1 MTLKLFTLLYVLYRV
16 QLLSPL
22 GLYRLMAALYQNGV
36 NMMTLLAFS
45 ARSYADNIALV
56 DEHETISYKELWLQS
71 EALSIVLKENYK
83 LNSGQRVGLLC
94 KNHASLVKTI
104 FAVSR
109 LGADLYL
116 LNAEM
121 SKSQFNNLL
130 MRHDFDFLVHD
141 PEWGSFIEQSSY
153 AKDKIVSYHD
163 TLPAI
168 NNLFQFGMNRKQN
181 LKRTTSGKLV
191 LLTGGTTGHAKV
203 AAHQPSFFHFL
214 NPFLALLDRLHLLNY
229 KTAYIATPIY
239 HGYGIALLLLFMA
252 LGKKMVIRMGFDA
265 HKACSLIQEH
275 RVEVV
280 TVVPLMI
287 YKMLRH
293 NPEDLKSLTCIAS
306 GGAELSPKLVEEVTS
321 KLGDV
326 LYNLYGTSEAGLNI
340 IATPQDLR
348 YSAQTIGKKING
360 VRLKIVDE
368 NKKEVEKGKI
378 GQFYIQNKWSKIN
391 VSLSWIET
399 GDMGYQDSNG
409 YYFWCGRVDNLVIS
423 AGENVYPIEIEQV
436 LINHPEVE
444 DVAVIGISD
453 EIFGQRL
460 KAFVLL
466 EKNASLTKQELF
478 EWLRSRVARF
488 QVPKD
493 ITFVDQMPYTSLG
506 KLDKKQLR

>member
-1 MTLKLFTLLYVLYRV
+1 M
-16 QLLSPL
+16 
-22 GLYRLMAALYQNGV
+22 MA
-36 NMMTLLAFS
+36 LLAFS
-45 ARSYADNIALV
+45 ARSYADNIALI

-71 EALSIVLKENYK
+71 KALSIVLKENYK
-83 LNSGQRVGLLC
+83 LNSGQKVGLLC

-116 LNAEM
+116 LNVEM
-121 SKSQFNNLL
+121 SKTQFNHLL
-130 MRHDFDFLVHD
+130 VHHDFDFLVYD
-141 PEWGSFIEQSSY
+141 PEWRSFIEQSSY
-153 AKDKIVSYHD
+153 SKGKIVSYHN

-168 NNLFQFGMNRKQN
+168 SNILQFGLNRKQD
-181 LKRTTSGKLV
+181 LKRTTSGKLM

-203 AAHQPSFFHFL
+203 AAHQPSLFHFL
-214 NPFLALLDRLHLLNY
+214 NPFLALLARLHLLHY
-229 KTAYIATPIY
+229 KTAYVATPIY
-239 HGYGIALLLLFMA
+239 HGYGIAILLLFMT
-252 LGKKMVIRMGFDA
+252 LGKKIVIRREFNA

-275 RVEVV
+275 HVEVV
-280 TVVPLMI
+280 TVVPLMV

-293 NPEDLKSLTCIAS
+293 NPEDLKSLRCIAS
-306 GGAELSPKLVEEVTS
+306 GGAELNPKLVEEITS
-321 KLGDV
+321 ILGDV

-360 VRLKIVDE
+360 VRLKILDKD
-368 NKKEVEKGKI
+368 KKEVEKGAI
-378 GQFYIQNKWSKIN
+378 GQFYIQNKWSMIN
-391 VSLSWIET
+391 KSLSWIET

-423 AGENVYPIEIEQV
+423 AGENVYTIEIERV
-436 LINHPEVE
+436 LINHPQVE

-460 KAFVLL
+460 KAFVRPK
-466 EKNASLTKQELF
+466 KNANLTKEELF
-478 EWLRSRVARF
+478 EWLRFRVARF
-488 QVPKD
+488 QIPKD
-493 ITFVDQMPYTSLG
+493 ITFVDQIPYTPLG

>member
-1 MTLKLFTLLYVLYRV
+1 MLKFFTLLYVLYNV
-16 QLLSPL
+16 QMLSPS
-22 GLYRLMAALYQNGV
+22 GLYRLMAVLYQNGV

-56 DEHETISYKELWLQS
+56 DEHETLSYKELWLQS
-71 EALSIVLKENYK
+71 EKLSIVLKENYK
-83 LNSGQRVGLLC
+83 LNSGQKVGLLC

-121 SKSQFNNLL
+121 SKTQFTNLL
-130 MRHDFDFLVHD
+130 MRHDFDFLVYD
-141 PEWGSFIEQSSY
+141 PEWYSFIEQSSY

-168 NNLFQFGMNRKQN
+168 SNFLQFGMNRKQD
-181 LKRTTSGKLV
+181 LKRTTSGKLM

-203 AAHQPSFFHFL
+203 AAH
-214 NPFLALLDRLHLLNY
+214 
-229 KTAYIATPIY
+229 
-239 HGYGIALLLLFMA
+239 
-252 LGKKMVIRMGFDA
+252 
-265 HKACSLIQEH
+265 KACSLIQEH
-275 RVEVV
+275 HVEVI

-293 NPEDLKSLTCIAS
+293 NPEDLTSLRCIAS
-306 GGAELSPKLVEEVTS
+306 GGTELNPKLVEEVTS

-360 VRLKIVDE
+360 VRLKIVDKD
-368 NKKEVEKGKI
+368 KKEVEKGAI
-378 GQFYIQNKWSKIN
+378 GQFYIQNKWSMIN
-391 VSLSWIET
+391 KSLSWIET

-423 AGENVYPIEIEQV
+423 AGENVYPIEIERV
-436 LINHPEVE
+436 LINHPQVE

-466 EKNASLTKQELF
+466 ERNASLTKEELF
-478 EWLRSRVARF
+478 EWLRFKVARF
-488 QVPKD
+488 QMPKD
-493 ITFVDQMPYTSLG
+493 ITFVDHIPYTPLG

>member
-1 MTLKLFTLLYVLYRV
+1 
-16 QLLSPL
+16 
-22 GLYRLMAALYQNGV
+22 MAALYQNGV
-36 NMMTLLAFS
+36 NMMALLAFS
-45 ARSYADNIALV
+45 ARFYADHIALV
-56 DEHETISYKELWLQS
+56 DEHETLSYRELWLQS
-71 EALSIVLKENYK
+71 EMLSIVLKENYQ
-83 LNSGQRVGLLC
+83 LNSGQKVGLLC

-116 LNAEM
+116 LNTEM
-121 SKSQFNNLL
+121 SKSQLNNLFD
-130 MRHDFDFLVHD
+130 RYDFDFLVYD
-141 PEWGSFIEQSSY
+141 VEWSSFIEQSIY
-153 AKDKIVSYHD
+153 GKNKILSYHD

-168 NNLFQFGMNRKQN
+168 NHLLQFVMNRKRS
-181 LKRTTSGKLV
+181 LKRTSSGKLV
-191 LLTGGTTGHAKV
+191 LLTGGTTGYAKL
-203 AAHQPSFFHFL
+203 AAHQPSLFHFL
-214 NPFLALLDRLHLLNY
+214 NPFLALLIRLHLLNY
-229 KTAYIATPIY
+229 KTAYVATPIY
-239 HGYGIALLLLFMA
+239 HGYGIAVLLLFIT
-252 LGKKMVIRMGFDA
+252 LGKKMVIRKGFDA
-265 HKACSLIQEH
+265 QKACSLILEH

-287 YKMLRH
+287 YKMLKH
-293 NPEDLKSLTCIAS
+293 NPQDLKSLTCIAS
-306 GGAELSPKLVEEVTS
+306 GGAELNPKLVGEVTS

-378 GQFYIQNKWSKIN
+378 GQFCIHNKWSMRN
-391 VSLSWIET
+391 RNHSWIET
-399 GDMGYQDSNG
+399 GDLGYQDYNG
-409 YYFWCGRVDNLVIS
+409 YYFLRGRVDDLVIS

-436 LINHPEVE
+436 LMNHPQVE
-444 DVAVIGISD
+444 EVAVIGIRD

-460 KAFVLL
+460 KAFVLV
-466 EKNASLTKQELF
+466 EKNANLSKEELF

-506 KLDKKQLR
+506 KLDRKQLGLKG